1 MSSITL
7 CVCVFMCLM
16 LPTCALQEGGVIA
29 ERAPPH
35 PVKQKTYTVGQSYYT
50 ASGRV
55 ATMTTTDKS
64 LAVTMDTGW
73 LGRPVRGPPLCTT
86 DDVPLGGRLVPIGE
100 VKTPTSPP
108 GLPPGVGHGV
118 HDVSGGDGFQGDCG
132 GAASL
137 LVPRAPPDKL
147 SPTHSPGHLSDRTS
161 PSMASVV
168 R

>member
-1 MSSITL
+1 
-7 CVCVFMCLM
+7 M

-73 LGRPVRGPPLCTT
+73 LGRPVRSLPLCTT

-108 GLPPGVGHGV
+108 ELPHGV
-118 HDVSGGDGFQGDCG
+118 HDVSGGDDFQGDCG